1 MLFIEIGRPE
11 ASIYRVVQRRV
22 PPLRLVAKVNE
33 PMITRGTKLC
43 VSSEVA
49 TVKHLRFQQVN
60 IISNRQEVRGGKAS
74 AGGINA
80 IRAAR
85 GPVLQSMIAGI
96 AILGISKIGIHLG
109 RIERA
114 ILMSVA
120 LGTG

>member
-11 ASIYRVVQRRV
+11 ASIYRVVRRRV
-22 PPLRLVAKVNE
+22 APLRLVAKVNE

-96 AILGISKIGIHLG
+96 AILGI
-109 RIERA
+109 
-114 ILMSVA
+114 
-120 LGTG
+120 